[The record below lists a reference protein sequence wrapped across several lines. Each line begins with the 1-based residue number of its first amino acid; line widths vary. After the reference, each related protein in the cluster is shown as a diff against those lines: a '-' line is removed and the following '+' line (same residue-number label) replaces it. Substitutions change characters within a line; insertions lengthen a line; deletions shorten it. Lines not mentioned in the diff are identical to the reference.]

1 MNTSKVITVV
11 QWVSRLILAAV
22 LLLAGILKL
31 QDNTAL
37 FETVAYITWI
47 PVWLKLWVVDLLPY
61 AEILLAA
68 LLLIRWQEKFIL
80 PVVGLIFLGFLGFAI
95 YGTATG
101 MESDCGCFGEMMDS
115 SFGAGM
121 IIRNAL
127 FVGMAGLLF
136 YKPARFQ
143 EKSDPLKDEQSLIVE

>member
-11 QWVSRLILAAV
+11 QWVSRVILAAV

-47 PVWLKLWVVDLLPY
+47 PVWLKLWMVDLLPY

-68 LLLIRWQEKFIL
+68 LLLIRWQEKFVL

-101 MESDCGCFGEMMDS
+101 MEGDCGCFGEMMDS

-121 IIRNAL
+121 IIRNTL
-127 FVGMAGLLF
+127 LVGMAGFLF

-143 EKSDPLKDEQSLIVE
+143 GNGGPLKDE

>member
-11 QWVSRLILAAV
+11 QWISRVILAAV

-47 PVWLKLWVVDLLPY
+47 PVWLKLWMVDLLPY

-68 LLLIRWQEKFIL
+68 LLLIRWQEKFVL

-101 MESDCGCFGEMMDS
+101 MEGDCGCFGEMMDS

-121 IIRNAL
+121 IIRNTL
-127 FVGMAGLLF
+127 LVGMAGFLF

-143 EKSDPLKDEQSLIVE
+143 DKGAPWKDE